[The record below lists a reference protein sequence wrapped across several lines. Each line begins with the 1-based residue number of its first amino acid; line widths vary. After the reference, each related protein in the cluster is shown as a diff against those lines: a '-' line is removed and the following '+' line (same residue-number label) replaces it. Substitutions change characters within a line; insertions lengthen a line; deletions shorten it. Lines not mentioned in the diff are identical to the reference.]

1 MSYEFTRYLK
11 EHAGVT
17 EEQLQEFEGE
27 IQKRTIQ
34 KDEILLDKGQVC
46 DHFFYVEE
54 GLLRFYSIGKDGKEH
69 ILEFAPEKWL
79 VVDRASFY
87 FDEPSEF
94 YIDAIEQTTVAVLDE
109 EFINIASEISPQF
122 RKYNERILQNH
133 IRHLQNRINR
143 LIGTSAEER
152 YLEFLKKY
160 SEVTSRVPQWM
171 IASFLGITPESLS
184 RIRRELANK
193 R

>member
-11 EHAGVT
+11 EHAEVT

-27 IQKRTIQ
+27 IQKRNIE

-87 FDEPSEF
+87 FGEPSEF
-94 YIDAIEQTTVAVLDE
+94 YIDAIEPTTVAVLDE

-160 SEVTSRVPQWM
+160 SDVTSRVPQWM

-184 RIRRELANK
+184 RIRRELAN
-193 R
+193 RR

>member
-1 MSYEFTRYLK
+1 MSFLFTQYLQ
-11 EHAGVT
+11 ENAGVT
-17 EEQLQEFEGE
+17 NEQLEHLKTS
-27 IQKRTIQ
+27 IQKRSVQ
-34 KDEILLDKGQVC
+34 ADDVLLRKGDIC
-46 DHFFYVEE
+46 KHFFYVEQ
-54 GLLRFYSIGKDGKEH
+54 GLLRFYSVNKKGEKN

-109 EFINIASEISPQF
+109 QFIDVASELSPQF
-122 RKYNERILQNH
+122 RKYNERIMQNH

-143 LIGTSAEER
+143 LIGKSAEDR
-152 YLEFLKKY
+152 YLFFLEKY
-160 SEVTSRVPQWM
+160 PHLTSRVPQWM

-184 RIRRELANK
+184 RIRGKLSNK
-193 R
+193 